1 MKKYILILSLIFFST
16 KSFAKKLDLGIHEII
31 FPDKFNVINWND
43 TSFGSS
49 FCQEFST
56 CFGLIDNK
64 ALEIVNQVEAGKNFE
79 EIKVIKPI
87 ITKYNKMIDSFSDS
101 KVKSLLKT
109 TKNIL
114 KKNNSG
120 TFFTYFRTDEK
131 INDNDMLSEYGINID
146 EIKEMS
152 SSELKKFS
160 NKIKNEI
167 TSGKDYYMFMDGLF
181 INFDKFTISKYSNK
195 KPYLIINGD
204 ITYLLASSKIKLGNI
219 AYYISE
225 VEDKLFVMDGYC
237 VVDCKSFFLDF
248 NQIID
253 NSFKS
258 KNKSS
263 KSISTKKD
271 SDLINQ
277 IQELN
282 ELYKSGVLSKD
293 EFEKAKKKILN

>member
-1 MKKYILILSLIFFST
+1 MKKYILILSLIFIST
-16 KSFAKKLDLGIHEII
+16 KSFAKELDLGMHKII
-31 FPDKFNVINWND
+31 FPNKFDVINWNE

-64 ALEIVNQVEAGKNFE
+64 VLEIVNQVEAGKNFE

-87 ITKYNKMIDSFSDS
+87 ITKYNKMIDSFIDS

-146 EIKEMS
+146 EIREMS

-204 ITYLLASSKIKLGNI
+204 ITYLLTSSKIKLGNI

-225 VEDKLFVMDGYC
+225 VDDKLFVMDGYC
-237 VVDCKSFFLDF
+237 VVNCKSFFADF
-248 NQIID
+248 NKIID

-263 KSISTKKD
+263 KSMSTKKD
-271 SDLINQ
+271 SDFINQ

-282 ELYKSGVLSKD
+282 DLYKSGVLSKD

>member
-1 MKKYILILSLIFFST
+1 MKKYILILSLIFIST
-16 KSFAKKLDLGIHEII
+16 KSFAKELDLGMHKLI
-31 FPDKFNVINWND
+31 FPNKFNVINWND

-64 ALEIVNQVEAGKNFE
+64 VLEIVNQVEAGKNFE

-87 ITKYNKMIDSFSDS
+87 ITKYNKMIDSFSDT
-101 KVKSLLKT
+101 KVKSLFKT

-146 EIKEMS
+146 EIREMS
-152 SSELKKFS
+152 SSELQKFS

-204 ITYLLASSKIKLGNI
+204 ITYLLTSSKIKLGNI

-225 VEDKLFVMDGYC
+225 VDDKLFVMDGYC
-237 VVDCKSFFLDF
+237 VVNCKSFFADF

-253 NSFKS
+253 DSFKS

-263 KSISTKKD
+263 KSMSTKKD
-271 SDLINQ
+271 SDFINQ

-282 ELYKSGVLSKD
+282 DLYKSGVLSKD

>member
-1 MKKYILILSLIFFST
+1 MKKYILILSLIFIST
-16 KSFAKKLDLGIHEII
+16 KSFAKELDLGMHKII
-31 FPDKFNVINWND
+31 FPNKFNVINWND

-64 ALEIVNQVEAGKNFE
+64 VLEIVNQVEAGKNFE

-120 TFFTYFRTDEK
+120 TFFTYFRTEEK
-131 INDNDMLSEYGINID
+131 INDNDMLSEFGINID

-225 VEDKLFVMDGYC
+225 VDDKLFVMDGYC
-237 VVDCKSFFLDF
+237 VVDCKSFISDF

-258 KNKSS
+258 KNQSNKSMS
-263 KSISTKKD
+263 SKKD
-271 SDLINQ
+271 SDFINQ

>member
-1 MKKYILILSLIFFST
+1 MKKYILILSLIFITT
-16 KSFAKKLDLGIHEII
+16 KSFTKELDLGVHKII
-31 FPDKFNVINWND
+31 YPNKFNVINWNE

-49 FCQEFST
+49 FCQDFST

-64 ALEIVNQVEAGKNFE
+64 VLEIVNQVEAGKNFE

-87 ITKYNKMIDSFSDS
+87 ITKYNKMIDSFSDT
-101 KVKSLLKT
+101 KVKSLFKT

-120 TFFTYFRTDEK
+120 TFFTYFRTNEK

-146 EIKEMS
+146 EIREMS
-152 SSELKKFS
+152 MSELQKFS

-204 ITYLLASSKIKLGNI
+204 ITYLLTSSKIKLGNI

-225 VEDKLFVMDGYC
+225 VDDKLFVMDGYC
-237 VVDCKSFFLDF
+237 VVNCKSFFADF

-258 KNKSS
+258 KKKSS
-263 KSISTKKD
+263 KSVSTKKD
-271 SDLINQ
+271 SDFINQ

-282 ELYKSGVLSKD
+282 DLYKSGVLSKD

>member
-1 MKKYILILSLIFFST
+1 MKKYILILILIFIST
-16 KSFAKKLDLGIHEII
+16 KSFAKELDLGMHKII
-31 FPDKFNVINWND
+31 FPNKFNIINWND

-64 ALEIVNQVEAGKNFE
+64 VLEIVNQVEDGKNFE

-87 ITKYNKMIDSFSDS
+87 ITKYNKMIDSFSDT
-101 KVKSLLKT
+101 KVKSLFKT

-146 EIKEMS
+146 EIREMS
-152 SSELKKFS
+152 SSELQKFS

-204 ITYLLASSKIKLGNI
+204 ITYLLTSSKIKLGNI

-225 VEDKLFVMDGYC
+225 VDDKLFVMDGYC
-237 VVDCKSFFLDF
+237 VVNCKSFFADF

-263 KSISTKKD
+263 KSMSTKKD
-271 SDLINQ
+271 SDFINQ

-282 ELYKSGVLSKD
+282 DLYKSGVLSKD

>member
-1 MKKYILILSLIFFST
+1 MKKYILILSLIFITT
-16 KSFAKKLDLGIHEII
+16 KSFTKELDLGVHKII
-31 FPDKFNVINWND
+31 YPNKFNVINWNE

-49 FCQEFST
+49 FCQDFST

-64 ALEIVNQVEAGKNFE
+64 VLEIVNQVEAGKNFE

-87 ITKYNKMIDSFSDS
+87 ITKYNKMIDSFSDT
-101 KVKSLLKT
+101 KVKSLFKT

-146 EIKEMS
+146 EIREMS
-152 SSELKKFS
+152 MSELQKFS

-204 ITYLLASSKIKLGNI
+204 ITYLLTSSKIKLGNI

-225 VEDKLFVMDGYC
+225 VDDKLFVMDGYC
-237 VVDCKSFFLDF
+237 VVNCKSFFADF

-253 NSFKS
+253 DSFKS

-263 KSISTKKD
+263 KSMSTKKD
-271 SDLINQ
+271 SDFINQ

-282 ELYKSGVLSKD
+282 DLYKSGVLSKD

>member
-1 MKKYILILSLIFFST
+1 MKKYILILILIFIST
-16 KSFAKKLDLGIHEII
+16 KSFTKELDLGMHKII
-31 FPDKFNVINWND
+31 FPNKFNIINWND

-64 ALEIVNQVEAGKNFE
+64 VLEIVNQVEAGKNFE

-87 ITKYNKMIDSFSDS
+87 ITKYNKMIDSFSDT

-120 TFFTYFRTDEK
+120 TFFTYFGTDEK

-146 EIKEMS
+146 EIREMS

-204 ITYLLASSKIKLGNI
+204 ITYLLTSSKIKLGNI

-225 VEDKLFVMDGYC
+225 VDDKLFVMDGYC
-237 VVDCKSFFLDF
+237 VVNCKSFFADF

-253 NSFKS
+253 DSFKS

-263 KSISTKKD
+263 KSMSTKKD
-271 SDLINQ
+271 SDFINQ

-282 ELYKSGVLSKD
+282 DLYKSGVLSKD

>member
-1 MKKYILILSLIFFST
+1 MKKYILILILIFIPT
-16 KSFAKKLDLGIHEII
+16 KSFTKELDLGMHKII
-31 FPDKFNVINWND
+31 FPNKFNIINWND

-64 ALEIVNQVEAGKNFE
+64 VLEIVSQVEAGKNFE

-87 ITKYNKMIDSFSDS
+87 ITKYNKMIDSFSDT

-146 EIKEMS
+146 EIREMY
-152 SSELKKFS
+152 SSELQKFS

-204 ITYLLASSKIKLGNI
+204 ITYLLTSSKIKLGNI

-225 VEDKLFVMDGYC
+225 VDDKLFVMDGYC
-237 VVDCKSFFLDF
+237 VVNCKSFFADF

-263 KSISTKKD
+263 KSMSTKKD
-271 SDLINQ
+271 SDFINQ

-282 ELYKSGVLSKD
+282 DLYKSGVLSKD

>member
-1 MKKYILILSLIFFST
+1 MKKYILILSLIFIST
-16 KSFAKKLDLGIHEII
+16 KSFTKELDLGMHKII
-31 FPDKFNVINWND
+31 FPNKFNVINWSN

-79 EIKVIKPI
+79 EIKAIKPI
-87 ITKYNKMIDSFSDS
+87 ITKYNKMIDSFSDT
-101 KVKSLLKT
+101 KVKSLFKT

-120 TFFTYFRTDEK
+120 TFFTYFRTDEN
-131 INDNDMLSEYGINID
+131 INDNDILSEYGINID
-146 EIKEMS
+146 EIRDMS
-152 SSELKKFS
+152 SQELQKFS

-181 INFDKFTISKYSNK
+181 INFEKFTVSKYSNN

-204 ITYLLASSKIKLGNI
+204 ITYLLTSSKIKLGNI

-225 VEDKLFVMDGYC
+225 INDKLFVMDGYC
-237 VVDCKSFFLDF
+237 VVNCKTFFSDF
-248 NQIID
+248 DQIID
-253 NSFKS
+253 DSFKP
-258 KNKSS
+258 KS
-263 KSISTKKD
+263 KSIKIESSNKD
-271 SDLINQ
+271 TDFINQ
-277 IQELN
+277 IQDLN
-282 ELYKSGVLSKD
+282 ELYKSGVLSKE
-293 EFEKAKKKILN
+293 EFQKAKKKILN

>member
-1 MKKYILILSLIFFST
+1 MKKYILILSLIFIST
-16 KSFAKKLDLGIHEII
+16 KSFTKELDLGMHKII
-31 FPDKFNVINWND
+31 FPNKFNVINWND

-64 ALEIVNQVEAGKNFE
+64 VLEIVNQVEAGKNFE

-146 EIKEMS
+146 EIREMS
-152 SSELKKFS
+152 TSELQKFS

-204 ITYLLASSKIKLGNI
+204 ITYLLTSSKIKLGNI

-225 VEDKLFVMDGYC
+225 VDDKLFVMDGYC
-237 VVDCKSFFLDF
+237 VVNCKSFFADF

-253 NSFKS
+253 DSFKS

-263 KSISTKKD
+263 KSMSTKKD
-271 SDLINQ
+271 SDFINQ

-282 ELYKSGVLSKD
+282 DLYKSGVLSKD

>member
-1 MKKYILILSLIFFST
+1 MKKYILILSLIFIST
-16 KSFAKKLDLGIHEII
+16 KSFAKELNLGMHKII
-31 FPDKFNVINWND
+31 FPNKFNVINWND

-64 ALEIVNQVEAGKNFE
+64 VLEIVNQVEAGKNFE

-87 ITKYNKMIDSFSDS
+87 ITKYNKMMDSFSDT
-101 KVKSLLKT
+101 KVKSLFKT

-120 TFFTYFRTDEK
+120 TFFTYFRTDEN

-146 EIKEMS
+146 EIREMS
-152 SSELKKFS
+152 SSELQKFS

-204 ITYLLASSKIKLGNI
+204 ITYLLTSSKIKLGNI

-225 VEDKLFVMDGYC
+225 VDDKLFVMDGYC
-237 VVDCKSFFLDF
+237 VVNCKSFFADF
-248 NQIID
+248 NKIID

-263 KSISTKKD
+263 KSMSTKKD
-271 SDLINQ
+271 SDFINQ

-282 ELYKSGVLSKD
+282 DLYKSGVLSKD

>member
-64 ALEIVNQVEAGKNFE
+64 VLEIVNQVEAGKNFE

-87 ITKYNKMIDSFSDS
+87 ITKYNKMIDSFSDT

-120 TFFTYFRTDEK
+120 TFFTYFGTDEK

-146 EIKEMS
+146 EIREMS
-152 SSELKKFS
+152 MSELQKFS
-160 NKIKNEI
+160 NKIKNKV

-204 ITYLLASSKIKLGNI
+204 ITYLLTSSKIKLGNV

-225 VEDKLFVMDGYC
+225 INDKLFVMDGYC
-237 VVDCKSFFLDF
+237 VVNCKTFFSDF
-248 NQIID
+248 DQIID
-253 NSFKS
+253 DSFKS
-258 KNKSS
+258 KDKSLKTKSS
-263 KSISTKKD
+263 NKD
-271 SDLINQ
+271 IDFINQ

-282 ELYKSGVLSKD
+282 ELYKSGVLSKE

>member
-1 MKKYILILSLIFFST
+1 MKKYILILSLIFIST
-16 KSFAKKLDLGIHEII
+16 KSFTKELDLGMHKII
-31 FPDKFNVINWND
+31 FPNKFNVINWSN

-87 ITKYNKMIDSFSDS
+87 ITKYNKMIDSFSDT
-101 KVKSLLKT
+101 KVKSLFKT

-120 TFFTYFRTDEK
+120 TFFTYFRTDEN
-131 INDNDMLSEYGINID
+131 INDNDILSEYGINID
-146 EIKEMS
+146 EIRDMS
-152 SSELKKFS
+152 SQELQKFS

-181 INFDKFTISKYSNK
+181 INFEKFTVSKYSNN

-204 ITYLLASSKIKLGNI
+204 ITYLLTSSKIKLGNI

-225 VEDKLFVMDGYC
+225 INDKLFVMDGYC
-237 VVDCKSFFLDF
+237 VVNCKTFFSDF
-248 NQIID
+248 DQIID
-253 NSFKS
+253 DSFKP
-258 KNKSS
+258 KS
-263 KSISTKKD
+263 KSIKIESSNKD
-271 SDLINQ
+271 TDFINQ
-277 IQELN
+277 IQDLN
-282 ELYKSGVLSKD
+282 ELYKSGVLSKE
-293 EFEKAKKKILN
+293 EFQKAKKKILN

>member
-1 MKKYILILSLIFFST
+1 MKKYILILSLIFIST
-16 KSFAKKLDLGIHEII
+16 KSFAKELDLGMHKII
-31 FPDKFNVINWND
+31 FPNKFNVINWND

-56 CFGLIDNK
+56 CLGLIDNK
-64 ALEIVNQVEAGKNFE
+64 VLEIVNQVETGKNFE

-120 TFFTYFRTDEK
+120 TFFTYFRIDEK

-146 EIKEMS
+146 EIREMS
-152 SSELKKFS
+152 SSELQKFS

-181 INFDKFTISKYSNK
+181 INFDKFNISKYSNK

-204 ITYLLASSKIKLGNI
+204 ITYLLTSSKIKLGNI

-225 VEDKLFVMDGYC
+225 VDDKLFVMDGYC
-237 VVDCKSFFLDF
+237 VVDCKSFFADF
-248 NQIID
+248 NQLID
-253 NSFKS
+253 DSFKS
-258 KNKSS
+258 KNKTS
-263 KSISTKKD
+263 KSMSTKKD

>member
-1 MKKYILILSLIFFST
+1 MKKYILILILIFIPT
-16 KSFAKKLDLGIHEII
+16 KSFTKELDLGMHKII
-31 FPDKFNVINWND
+31 FPNKFNIINWND

-64 ALEIVNQVEAGKNFE
+64 VLEIVNQVEAGKNFE

-87 ITKYNKMIDSFSDS
+87 ITKYNKMIDSFSDT
-101 KVKSLLKT
+101 KVKSLFKT

-146 EIKEMS
+146 EIREMS

-204 ITYLLASSKIKLGNI
+204 ITYLLTSSKIKLGNI

-225 VEDKLFVMDGYC
+225 VDDKLFVMDGYC
-237 VVDCKSFFLDF
+237 VVNCKSFFADF

-253 NSFKS
+253 DSFKS

-263 KSISTKKD
+263 KSMSTKKD
-271 SDLINQ
+271 SDFINQ

-282 ELYKSGVLSKD
+282 DLYKSGVLSKD

>member
-1 MKKYILILSLIFFST
+1 MKKYILILSLIFIST
-16 KSFAKKLDLGIHEII
+16 KSFAKELDLGMHKII
-31 FPDKFNVINWND
+31 FPNKFNVINWND

-64 ALEIVNQVEAGKNFE
+64 VLEIVNQVEAGKNFE

-87 ITKYNKMIDSFSDS
+87 ITKYNKMIDSFSDT

-120 TFFTYFRTDEK
+120 TFFTYFGTDEK

-146 EIKEMS
+146 EIREMS
-152 SSELKKFS
+152 SSELQKFT

-204 ITYLLASSKIKLGNI
+204 ITYLLTSSKIKLGNI

-225 VEDKLFVMDGYC
+225 VDDKLFVMDGYC
-237 VVDCKSFFLDF
+237 VVNCKSFFADF

-263 KSISTKKD
+263 KSMSTKKD
-271 SDLINQ
+271 SDFINQ

>member
-1 MKKYILILSLIFFST
+1 MQE
-16 KSFAKKLDLGIHEII
+16 LDLGMHKII
-31 FPDKFNVINWND
+31 FPNKFNVINWND

-64 ALEIVNQVEAGKNFE
+64 VLEIVNQVEAGKNFE

-87 ITKYNKMIDSFSDS
+87 ITKYNKMIDSFSDT

-120 TFFTYFRTDEK
+120 TFFTYFGTDEK

-146 EIKEMS
+146 EIREMS
-152 SSELKKFS
+152 SSELQKFS

-181 INFDKFTISKYSNK
+181 
-195 KPYLIINGD
+195 
-204 ITYLLASSKIKLGNI
+204 
-219 AYYISE
+219 
-225 VEDKLFVMDGYC
+225 MDGYC
-237 VVDCKSFFLDF
+237 VVDCKSFFSDF

-258 KNKSS
+258 KNKSN
-263 KSISTKKD
+263 KSISKKKD
-271 SDLINQ
+271 SDFINQ

>member
-1 MKKYILILSLIFFST
+1 MKKYILFLILIFIST
-16 KSFAKKLDLGIHEII
+16 KSFAKELDLGMHKII
-31 FPDKFNVINWND
+31 FPNKFNIINWND

-64 ALEIVNQVEAGKNFE
+64 VLEIVNQVEAGKNFE

-87 ITKYNKMIDSFSDS
+87 ITKYNKMIDSFSDT
-101 KVKSLLKT
+101 KVKSLFKT

-146 EIKEMS
+146 EIREMS
-152 SSELKKFS
+152 SSELQKFS

-204 ITYLLASSKIKLGNI
+204 ITYLLTSSKIKLGNI

-225 VEDKLFVMDGYC
+225 VDDKLFVMDGYC
-237 VVDCKSFFLDF
+237 VVNCKSFFADF

-253 NSFKS
+253 DSFKS

-263 KSISTKKD
+263 KSMSTKKD
-271 SDLINQ
+271 SDFINQ

-282 ELYKSGVLSKD
+282 DLYKSGVLSKD

>member
-1 MKKYILILSLIFFST
+1 MKKYILILSLILLST
-16 KSFAKKLDLGIHEII
+16 KSFTKELDLGIHKII
-31 FPDKFNVINWND
+31 YPHKFNIINWNE

-56 CFGLIDNK
+56 CFGFIDNK

-79 EIKVIKPI
+79 EIKVIRPI
-87 ITKYNKMIDSFSDS
+87 ITKYNNMIDSFSDT
-101 KVKSLLKT
+101 KVKSLFKT

-146 EIKEMS
+146 EIREMS

-181 INFDKFTISKYSNK
+181 INFDKFTISKHSNK

-204 ITYLLASSKIKLGNI
+204 ITYLLTSSKIKLGNI

-225 VEDKLFVMDGYC
+225 VDDKLFVMDGYC
-237 VVDCKSFFLDF
+237 VVDCKSFFSDF

-271 SDLINQ
+271 SDFINQ

-282 ELYKSGVLSKD
+282 ELYKSGVLSKE

>member
-1 MKKYILILSLIFFST
+1 MKKYILFLILIFIST
-16 KSFAKKLDLGIHEII
+16 KSFAKELDLGMHKII
-31 FPDKFNVINWND
+31 FPNKFNIINWND

-64 ALEIVNQVEAGKNFE
+64 VLEIVNQVEAGKNFE

-87 ITKYNKMIDSFSDS
+87 ITKYNKMIDSFSDT
-101 KVKSLLKT
+101 KVKSLFKT

-146 EIKEMS
+146 EIREMS
-152 SSELKKFS
+152 SSELQKFS

-181 INFDKFTISKYSNK
+181 INFDKFTISKYLNK

-204 ITYLLASSKIKLGNI
+204 ITYLLTSSKIKLGNI

-225 VEDKLFVMDGYC
+225 VDDKLFVMDGYC
-237 VVDCKSFFLDF
+237 VVNCKSFFADF
-248 NQIID
+248 NKIID

-263 KSISTKKD
+263 KSMSTKKD
-271 SDLINQ
+271 SDFINQ

-282 ELYKSGVLSKD
+282 DLYKSGVLSKD

>member
-1 MKKYILILSLIFFST
+1 MKKYILILSLIFIST
-16 KSFAKKLDLGIHEII
+16 KSFAKELDLGMHKII
-31 FPDKFNVINWND
+31 FPNKFNVINWND

-64 ALEIVNQVEAGKNFE
+64 VLEIVNQVEAGKNFE

-87 ITKYNKMIDSFSDS
+87 ITKYNKMIDSFSDT
-101 KVKSLLKT
+101 KVKSLFKT

-120 TFFTYFRTDEK
+120 TFFTYFRTNEK

-146 EIKEMS
+146 EIREMS
-152 SSELKKFS
+152 MSELQKFS
-160 NKIKNEI
+160 NKIKNEV

-204 ITYLLASSKIKLGNI
+204 ITYLLTSSKIKLGNI

-225 VEDKLFVMDGYC
+225 VDDKLFVMDGYC
-237 VVDCKSFFLDF
+237 VVNCKSFFADF

-253 NSFKS
+253 SSFKP
-258 KNKSS
+258 KNKSI
-263 KSISTKKD
+263 KSTSTKKD
-271 SDLINQ
+271 SDFINQ

>member
-1 MKKYILILSLIFFST
+1 MKKYILILSLIFIST
-16 KSFAKKLDLGIHEII
+16 KSFAKELDLGMHKII
-31 FPDKFNVINWND
+31 FPNKFNVINWND

-64 ALEIVNQVEAGKNFE
+64 VLEIVNQVETGKNFE

-87 ITKYNKMIDSFSDS
+87 ITKYNKMIDSFSDT

-114 KKNNSG
+114 KKNKSG
-120 TFFTYFRTDEK
+120 TFFTYFGTDEK

-146 EIKEMS
+146 EIREMS
-152 SSELKKFS
+152 SSELQKFS
-160 NKIKNEI
+160 NKIRNEI

-204 ITYLLASSKIKLGNI
+204 ITYLLTSSKIKLGNI

-225 VEDKLFVMDGYC
+225 VDDKLFVMDGYC
-237 VVDCKSFFLDF
+237 VVNCKSFFADF

-258 KNKSS
+258 KNKSN
-263 KSISTKKD
+263 KSMSSKKD
-271 SDLINQ
+271 SDFINQ

-282 ELYKSGVLSKD
+282 DLYKSGVLSKD

>member
-1 MKKYILILSLIFFST
+1 MKKYILILSLIFILT
-16 KSFAKKLDLGIHEII
+16 KSFAKELDLGMHKII
-31 FPDKFNVINWND
+31 YPNKFNVINWNE

-64 ALEIVNQVEAGKNFE
+64 VLEIINQVEAGKNLE

-87 ITKYNKMIDSFSDS
+87 IIKYNKMIDSFSDS

-120 TFFTYFRTDEK
+120 TFFTYFRTEEK

-146 EIKEMS
+146 EIREMS
-152 SSELKKFS
+152 SSELQKFS

-181 INFDKFTISKYSNK
+181 INFDKFNISKYSNK

-204 ITYLLASSKIKLGNI
+204 ITYLLTSSKIKLGNI

-225 VEDKLFVMDGYC
+225 VDDKLFVMDGYC
-237 VVDCKSFFLDF
+237 VVDCKSFFADF
-248 NQIID
+248 NQLID
-253 NSFKS
+253 DSFKS
-258 KNKSS
+258 KNKTS
-263 KSISTKKD
+263 KSMSTKKD

>member
-1 MKKYILILSLIFFST
+1 MFIST
-16 KSFAKKLDLGIHEII
+16 KSFAKELDLGMHKII
-31 FPDKFNVINWND
+31 FPNKINVINWND

-64 ALEIVNQVEAGKNFE
+64 VLEIVNQVEAGKNFN

-87 ITKYNKMIDSFSDS
+87 ITKYNKMIDLFSDS

-120 TFFTYFRTDEK
+120 TLFTYFRTDEK

-146 EIKEMS
+146 EIREMS
-152 SSELKKFS
+152 TSELQKFS

-204 ITYLLASSKIKLGNI
+204 ITYLLTSSKIKLGNI

-225 VEDKLFVMDGYC
+225 VDDKLFVMDGYC
-237 VVDCKSFFLDF
+237 VVNCKSFFADF

-258 KNKSS
+258 KKKSS
-263 KSISTKKD
+263 KSVSTKKD
-271 SDLINQ
+271 SDFINQ

-282 ELYKSGVLSKD
+282 DLYKSGVLSKD

>member
-1 MKKYILILSLIFFST
+1 MKKYILILILIFIPT
-16 KSFAKKLDLGIHEII
+16 KSFTKELDLGMHKII
-31 FPDKFNVINWND
+31 FPNKFNIINWND

-64 ALEIVNQVEAGKNFE
+64 VLEIVNQVEAGKNFE

-87 ITKYNKMIDSFSDS
+87 ITKYNKMIDSFSDT
-101 KVKSLLKT
+101 KVKSLFKT

-146 EIKEMS
+146 EIREMS
-152 SSELKKFS
+152 SSELQKFS

-204 ITYLLASSKIKLGNI
+204 ITYLLTSSKIKLGNI

-225 VEDKLFVMDGYC
+225 VDDKLFVMDGYC
-237 VVDCKSFFLDF
+237 VVNCKSFFADF

-263 KSISTKKD
+263 KSMSTKKD
-271 SDLINQ
+271 YDFINQ

-282 ELYKSGVLSKD
+282 DLYKSGVLSKD

>member
-1 MKKYILILSLIFFST
+1 MKKYILILSLIFIST
-16 KSFAKKLDLGIHEII
+16 KSFTKELDLGMHKII
-31 FPDKFNVINWND
+31 FPNKFNVINWND

-64 ALEIVNQVEAGKNFE
+64 VLEIVNQVEAGKNFE

-258 KNKSS
+258 KNKSN

-282 ELYKSGVLSKD
+282 EMYKSGVLSKD

>member
-1 MKKYILILSLIFFST
+1 MIPRL
-16 KSFAKKLDLGIHEII
+16 
-31 FPDKFNVINWND
+31 
-43 TSFGSS
+43 
-49 FCQEFST
+49 
-56 CFGLIDNK
+56 
-64 ALEIVNQVEAGKNFE
+64 
-79 EIKVIKPI
+79 KVC
-87 ITKYNKMIDSFSDS
+87 
-101 KVKSLLKT
+101 LRLQ
-109 TKNIL
+109 KNIL

-120 TFFTYFRTDEK
+120 TFFTYFGTDEK

-146 EIKEMS
+146 EIREMS
-152 SSELKKFS
+152 TSELQKFS

-181 INFDKFTISKYSNK
+181 INFDKFTISKYLNK

-204 ITYLLASSKIKLGNI
+204 ITYLLTSSKIKLGNI

-225 VEDKLFVMDGYC
+225 VDDKLFVMDGYC
-237 VVDCKSFFLDF
+237 VVDCKSFFSDF

-258 KNKSS
+258 KNKSNKNVS
-263 KSISTKKD
+263 SKKD
-271 SDLINQ
+271 SDFINQ

>member
-64 ALEIVNQVEAGKNFE
+64 VLEIVNQVEAGKNFE

-87 ITKYNKMIDSFSDS
+87 ITKYNKMIDSFSDT
-101 KVKSLLKT
+101 KVKSLFKT

-146 EIKEMS
+146 EIREMS

-204 ITYLLASSKIKLGNI
+204 ITYLLTSSKIKLGNI

-225 VEDKLFVMDGYC
+225 VDDKLFVMDGYC
-237 VVDCKSFFLDF
+237 VVNCKSFFADF
-248 NQIID
+248 NKIID

-263 KSISTKKD
+263 KSMSTKKD
-271 SDLINQ
+271 SDFINQ

-282 ELYKSGVLSKD
+282 DLYKSGVLSKD

>member
-1 MKKYILILSLIFFST
+1 
-16 KSFAKKLDLGIHEII
+16 
-31 FPDKFNVINWND
+31 
-43 TSFGSS
+43 
-49 FCQEFST
+49 
-56 CFGLIDNK
+56 
-64 ALEIVNQVEAGKNFE
+64 
-79 EIKVIKPI
+79 
-87 ITKYNKMIDSFSDS
+87 
-101 KVKSLLKT
+101 
-109 TKNIL
+109 
-114 KKNNSG
+114 
-120 TFFTYFRTDEK
+120 
-131 INDNDMLSEYGINID
+131 MLSEYGINID
-146 EIKEMS
+146 EIRKMS
-152 SSELKKFS
+152 SSELQKFS

-204 ITYLLASSKIKLGNI
+204 ITYLLTSSKIKLGNI

-225 VEDKLFVMDGYC
+225 VDDKLFVMDGYC
-237 VVDCKSFFLDF
+237 VVNCKSFFADF

-263 KSISTKKD
+263 KSMSTKKD
-271 SDLINQ
+271 SDFINQ

-282 ELYKSGVLSKD
+282 DLYKSGVLSKD

>member
-1 MKKYILILSLIFFST
+1 MKKYILILSLIFIST
-16 KSFAKKLDLGIHEII
+16 KSFAKELDLGMHKII
-31 FPDKFNVINWND
+31 FPNKFNVINWND

-64 ALEIVNQVEAGKNFE
+64 VLEIVNQVEAGKNFE

-87 ITKYNKMIDSFSDS
+87 ITKYNKMIDSFSDT

-146 EIKEMS
+146 EIREMS
-152 SSELKKFS
+152 SSELQKFS

-181 INFDKFTISKYSNK
+181 INFDNFTISKNSNK

-204 ITYLLASSKIKLGNI
+204 ITYLLTSSKIKLGNI

-225 VEDKLFVMDGYC
+225 VDDKLFVMDGYC
-237 VVDCKSFFLDF
+237 VVNCKSFFADF

-263 KSISTKKD
+263 KSMSTKKD
-271 SDLINQ
+271 SDFINQ

-282 ELYKSGVLSKD
+282 DLYKSGVLSKD

>member
-1 MKKYILILSLIFFST
+1 MKKYILILSLIFIST
-16 KSFAKKLDLGIHEII
+16 KSFAKELDLGMHKII
-31 FPDKFNVINWND
+31 FPNKFNVINWND

-146 EIKEMS
+146 EIREMS
-152 SSELKKFS
+152 SSELQKFS

-204 ITYLLASSKIKLGNI
+204 ITYLLTSSKIKLGNI

-225 VEDKLFVMDGYC
+225 VDDKLFVMDGYC
-237 VVDCKSFFLDF
+237 VVNCKSFFADF

-263 KSISTKKD
+263 KSMSTKKD
-271 SDLINQ
+271 SDFINQ

-282 ELYKSGVLSKD
+282 DLYKSGVLSKD

>member
-1 MKKYILILSLIFFST
+1 MKKCILILSLIFFST

-49 FCQEFST
+49 FCQDFST

-64 ALEIVNQVEAGKNFE
+64 VLEIVNQVEAGKNFE

-87 ITKYNKMIDSFSDS
+87 ITKYNKMIDSFSDT

-120 TFFTYFRTDEK
+120 TFFTYFGTDEK

-146 EIKEMS
+146 EIREMS
-152 SSELKKFS
+152 MSELQKFS
-160 NKIKNEI
+160 NKIKNEV

-204 ITYLLASSKIKLGNI
+204 ITYLLTSSKIKLGNI

-225 VEDKLFVMDGYC
+225 VDDKLFVMDGYC
-237 VVDCKSFFLDF
+237 VVDCKSFFSDF

-258 KNKSS
+258 KNKSN
-263 KSISTKKD
+263 KSISSKKD
-271 SDLINQ
+271 SDFINQ

>member
-1 MKKYILILSLIFFST
+1 MKKYILILSLIFIST
-16 KSFAKKLDLGIHEII
+16 KSFTKELDLGMHKII
-31 FPDKFNVINWND
+31 FPNKFNVINWND

-79 EIKVIKPI
+79 DIKVIKPI
-87 ITKYNKMIDSFSDS
+87 ITKYNKMIDSFSDT
-101 KVKSLLKT
+101 KIKSLFKT

-120 TFFTYFRTDEK
+120 TFFTYFRTDEN
-131 INDNDMLSEYGINID
+131 INDNDILAEYGINID
-146 EIKEMS
+146 EIRNMS
-152 SSELKKFS
+152 SPELQKFS
-160 NKIKNEI
+160 NEIKNEI

-181 INFDKFTISKYSNK
+181 INFEKFTVSKYSNN

-204 ITYLLASSKIKLGNI
+204 ITYLLTSSKIKLGNI

-225 VEDKLFVMDGYC
+225 IDDKLFVMDGYC
-237 VVDCKSFFLDF
+237 VVNCKTFFSDF
-248 NQIID
+248 DQIID
-253 NSFKS
+253 DSFKS
-258 KNKSS
+258 KNKSIKIES
-263 KSISTKKD
+263 SNKD
-271 SDLINQ
+271 TDFINQ
-277 IQELN
+277 IQDLN
-282 ELYKSGVLSKD
+282 ELYKSGVLSKE

>member
-16 KSFAKKLDLGIHEII
+16 KSFAKKLDLGIHKII

-64 ALEIVNQVEAGKNFE
+64 VLEIVNQVEDGKNFE

-87 ITKYNKMIDSFSDS
+87 ITKYNKMIDSFSDT

-120 TFFTYFRTDEK
+120 TFFTYFGTDEK

-146 EIKEMS
+146 EIREMS
-152 SSELKKFS
+152 MSELLKFS
-160 NKIKNEI
+160 NKIKNKI

-204 ITYLLASSKIKLGNI
+204 ITYLLTSSKIKLGNI

-225 VEDKLFVMDGYC
+225 VDDKLFVMDGYC
-237 VVDCKSFFLDF
+237 VVNCKSFFADF

-253 NSFKS
+253 DSFKS

-263 KSISTKKD
+263 KSMSTKKD
-271 SDLINQ
+271 SDFINQ

-282 ELYKSGVLSKD
+282 DLYKSGVLSKD